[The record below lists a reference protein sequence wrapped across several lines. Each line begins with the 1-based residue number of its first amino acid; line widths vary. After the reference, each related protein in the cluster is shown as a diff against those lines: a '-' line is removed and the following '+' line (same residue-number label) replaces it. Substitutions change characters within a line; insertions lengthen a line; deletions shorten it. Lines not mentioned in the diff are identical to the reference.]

1 MGARV
6 RWIGRDQDILPPRAA
21 PREGAP
27 DGGSPPSVPRD
38 GCGEPSGSGRRRPS
52 AHAPPSSASPG
63 AHGRSDALLRTRMSE
78 MDPRTHGGAVV
89 QTARPDAWSRSRAG
103 ACPIPLRPVGRDR
116 AQRGQE
122 DRGPAPGRAGLPG
135 SDPVARGRDRPSA
148 RPPAPSRSDR
158 DRKREPHR
166 RRAPDGAGIRDRLQ
180 VDRHAAEPGPGDAIA
195 GDAHP
200 GAVDGGPVPLLPQP
214 DDPGHHPGLPGYG
227 DRRADDRWHPL
238 WSSPWPP
245 PCCSISSA
253 SRRGS
258 WPSGSARRISPIQRT
273 RETPFI
279 IPRASRSSRPSARA
293 CRERAPPSDLA
304 RRPHPGRPRTRY
316 P

>member
-1 MGARV
+1 MKGPGLRITTECPT
-6 RWIGRDQDILPPRAA
+6 WTGR
-21 PREGAP
+21 
-27 DGGSPPSVPRD
+27 
-38 GCGEPSGSGRRRPS
+38 EPSGSGLRATFRACS
-52 AHAPPSSASPG
+52 ATSASPG
-63 AHGRSDALLRTRMSE
+63 AHGIRAATDAAPPADERDGPAHAR
-78 MDPRTHGGAVV
+78 RCRGAD
-89 QTARPDAWSRSRAG
+89 ARPDAWSRSRAG

-122 DRGPAPGRAGLPG
+122 DRGSDPGRAGLPG
-135 SDPVARGRDRPSA
+135 PDPVARGRDRPPG

-158 DRKREPHR
+158 DREREPHR

-180 VDRHAAEPGPGDAIA
+180 VDRHAAEPGTGDAIA

-214 DDPGHHPGLPGYG
+214 DDPGHHPGLPGHG

-238 WSSPWPP
+238 GPLPGRAR
-245 PCCSISSA
+245 CCSTSSA

-258 WPSGSARRISPIQRT
+258 WPSGSARRISPTSGRH
-273 RETPFI
+273 RSSSRGFAVVETI
-279 IPRASRSSRPSARA
+279 GTGMPRAGLRGSATGPSGSA
-293 CRERAPPSDLA
+293 
-304 RRPHPGRPRTRY
+304 RTRY